1 MKQQLIPKP
10 RRRKR
15 QPSAAV
21 MREQLRLAADEI
33 IRLRTERDW
42 ANRHMVRGVWS
53 VPLPWHRDPDQSQ
66 YGRITYIEEPKPRP
80 WWRRI
85 FRSKAA

>member
-1 MKQQLIPKP
+1 MKQQLIPKA

-15 QPSAAV
+15 QPSAEV
-21 MREQLRLAADEI
+21 MRQQLALAADEI
-33 IRLRTERDW
+33 IRLRTAYAAIWERKYAD
-42 ANRHMVRGVWS
+42 
-53 VPLPWHRDPDQSQ
+53 
-66 YGRITYIEEPKPRP
+66 EPRP